1 MSLDISMLTRTTTRH
16 IDISYRKFTIQD
28 LDKVIEIERLS
39 YQQPWSYGQFKDSLN
54 NINTLANL
62 VLDGGVIVGYCLANI
77 CVNYADILNICI
89 HPDYRKKGLGSALL
103 KYQKKQLKRLNI
115 EYIILEVRESNIT
128 ALLYYEEN
136 GFKTL
141 EKRKKY
147 YRNGED
153 AIIMHQNI

>member
-1 MSLDISMLTRTTTRH
+1 ML
-16 IDISYRKFTIQD
+16 
-28 LDKVIEIERLS
+28 E
-39 YQQPWSYGQFKDSLN
+39 
-54 NINTLANL
+54 
-62 VLDGGVIVGYCLANI
+62 GGIIVGYCLTNV

-103 KYQKKQLKRLNI
+103 SYQIKQLKKLNI
-115 EYIILEVRESNIT
+115 EYIMLEVRESNNV
-128 ALLYYEEN
+128 ALSYYEEY

-153 AIIMHQNI
+153 AIIMRQNI